1 MKYMQLKWHIL
12 WLASAFAVAYFI
24 SNIFHELA
32 HYISFKRYGLPI
44 IELSFGVF
52 RFKFTDGRGR
62 LLWTPDRPFD
72 ALCSCK
78 GLRRISNR
86 ERGVCLLA
94 GGAINFVAAII
105 LAILCLFVQEQIT
118 KRLLLVQ
125 LIACITNTCINIVN
139 PYSADRK
146 LLRQLNKQ
154 AGGSV

>member
-1 MKYMQLKWHIL
+1 
-12 WLASAFAVAYFI
+12 
-24 SNIFHELA
+24 
-32 HYISFKRYGLPI
+32 
-44 IELSFGVF
+44 
-52 RFKFTDGRGR
+52 
-62 LLWTPDRPFD
+62 
-72 ALCSCK
+72 
-78 GLRRISNR
+78 
-86 ERGVCLLA
+86 
-94 GGAINFVAAII
+94 